1 MQHVLNLIKP
11 DSPVFKKMESINEK
25 YQDKESLDILKDYFM
40 ESKST
45 GFYFSKQE
53 LDTLVQTSQDD
64 YPLEVSHVIKV
75 AEELVEKTFLFQESW
90 DMERTNV
97 PVTFNK
103 GINWGFV
110 PEEDVEWTY
119 MLNRHRFLIPLGQAY
134 ILTGDERY
142 AETFY
147 TLVSNWIV
155 TNPKEVAPL
164 AWRTIDV
171 GLRISNWLKAIFYFK
186 ESKWFTSA
194 FFAQILESLH
204 EQGQYLVDHFT
215 AWDVISNWGVL
226 ESKGLFELSV
236 FGGDFKAARLWSSES
251 RKRLVKTI
259 DIQVYQDSMHWE
271 QSPMYHN
278 EVLLS
283 YLAVIKVSKLNNI
296 EQSQALLETT
306 KKMAYATM
314 YMTKPNYHQPMK
326 GDSDSI
332 DTRDVVT
339 KSALLFNDPVLK
351 TRGFVKLDF
360 ENLWDFGP
368 EAIRTYK
375 DLKETRFETASIGFK
390 NSGNF
395 FMRSGWNSDDLYMY
409 FHCGPLGGG
418 HGHADLLHIDVHAYG
433 KDLLSDSGRFT
444 YSDAN
449 PLRRAL
455 KRPDAH
461 NTTQVDELDFTECQD
476 SWSYGRIAQPIYT
489 NWVTEQTF
497 DYIEASH
504 DGYEHLPDP
513 VKVKRTVIF
522 IKPSY
527 WLLID
532 HFTCEQTH
540 VFTQNFNFPPGKVT
554 IDVQDKVC
562 STQNE
567 YDANIHIIP
576 LANDALTVTKTKSY
590 TSFAYNEIEPSE
602 HVKYRLRSEGTT
614 VMTQLL
620 YPTKAYQLNKPEVT
634 TINVYDIT
642 GKVVEKDQAEAFKL
656 NIPELNETHLFL
668 ISKAPP
674 ALHNMSY
681 LVDGTQVFGEI
692 VLIKRKGSSE
702 SVIVIK

>member
-1 MQHVLNLIKP
+1 MQHVMNLINP
-11 DSPVFKKMESINEK
+11 DSPVFKQISTNH
-25 YQDKESLDILKDYFM
+25 QDNLAIDRLKDHFINR
-40 ESKST
+40 KRT
-45 GFYFSKQE
+45 GFYFANADIDRLIKVSHDE
-53 LDTLVQTSQDD
+53 
-64 YPLEVSHVIKV
+64 YPDQVSHVIRV
-75 AEELVEKTFLFQESW
+75 AEELVEHTFLFQEPW

-97 PVTFNK
+97 PVTFSEA
-103 GINWGFV
+103 IDWGFM

-134 ILTGDERY
+134 VLTGDERY
-142 AETFY
+142 AETFHS
-147 TLVSNWIV
+147 LVSHWISA
-155 TNPKEVAPL
+155 NPKETAPY

-171 GLRISNWLKAIFYFK
+171 GLRISHWLKALFYFK
-186 ESKWFTSA
+186 ESKAFTSTL
-194 FFAQILESLH
+194 FAQILASLH
-204 EQGQYLVDHFT
+204 EQGQYLIENFSE
-215 AWDVISNWGVL
+215 WNVISNWGVL
-226 ESKGLFELSV
+226 ESKGLFELSI
-236 FGGDFKAARLWSSES
+236 FGSDFKAANRWYSES
-251 RKRLVKTI
+251 CKRLEQTI
-259 DIQVYQDSMHWE
+259 NTQVWRDGMHWE

-283 YLAVIKVSKLNNI
+283 YLAVIKVSKLNDI
-296 EQSQALLETT
+296 KQSQALLETT

-332 DTRDVVT
+332 DTRDVIT
-339 KSALLFNDPVLK
+339 KSAFLFNDPVLK

-368 EAIRTYK
+368 EAIYTYK
-375 DLKETRFETASIGFK
+375 DLKATHFETTSIGFK

-433 KDLLSDSGRFT
+433 KALLSDSGRFT
-444 YSDAN
+444 YSDVN
-449 PLRRAL
+449 PLRSAL
-455 KRPDAH
+455 KRSGAH

-489 NWVTEQTF
+489 NWVTEQAF

-513 VKVKRTVIF
+513 VKVKRIVIF
-522 IKPSY
+522 VKPSY

-532 HFTCEQTH
+532 QFTSKETH
-540 VFTQNFNFPPGKVT
+540 LFTQNFNFPPGKVT
-554 IDVQDKVC
+554 IDNENRSC
-562 STQNE
+562 STQNT
-567 YDANIHIIP
+567 DAANLHIMP
-576 LANDALTVTKTKSY
+576 LVNACLTVTKKKSY

-602 HVKYRLRSEGTT
+602 QVTYQLQSAGTT
-614 VMTQLL
+614 VIPQLL
-620 YPTKAYQLNKPEVT
+620 YPTKADQLTKPEMTAVD
-634 TINVYDIT
+634 VCDIT
-642 GKVVEKDQAEAFKL
+642 GKVVDKDQAEAFKL
-656 NIPELNETHLFL
+656 FLPALNETHLFL
-668 ISKAPP
+668 ICKQPP

-681 LVDGTQVFGEI
+681 LIEGTQVFGEI
-692 VLIKRKGSSE
+692 VLIKRTESSE